1 MKSNFPK
8 GLSLSEK
15 LFFKIID
22 DLNRKGAHTN
32 PEKVQVNIRNFLER
46 TCKEYIAPIIPTDSV
61 GLDIGAG
68 RGVLSEVLK

>member
-32 PEKVQVNIRNFLER
+32 PEKVQVNIRNFLEFRIYYFHKLLKR
-46 TCKEYIAPIIPTDSV
+46 T
-61 GLDIGAG
+61 
-68 RGVLSEVLK
+68 